1 MSVSFSKVIKR
12 YSSTL
17 VALVLVLSCVLIAH
31 GTPKKAAQSASPPAE
46 TGALLIRSQ
55 SNASL
60 PSLSARSAAVI
71 ECTSGEIVFA
81 KNEDERLPMASTT
94 KIMTA
99 LTVISTCRLSDTVTV
114 PKEACGIEGSS
125 VYLREGECFTVEE
138 LLYALMLASAND
150 AATALA
156 IHAKGSVE
164 AFAEEMNRQAEALG
178 LSDTHFT
185 NPHGLNDKDHYTT
198 AKELAIISAH
208 AAKNET
214 FRKICSTK
222 KTVIRRDSK
231 ESARLLTNHN
241 KMLSLYDGAFGIKTG
256 FTKISG
262 RCLVSGAEK
271 NGLSFIAVTLN
282 APDDWNDHKAMLD
295 LAFSL
300 YEKRVLLKKGELSIT
315 LPLVGSLQSSVLCTN
330 TEDICVIVPRGLSDI
345 ERIVEIKRFEFAPID
360 KGERVGR
367 IIFKYKGKIIAQA
380 AILTAFCAEKR

>member
-222 KTVIRRDSK
+222 KTVIKRDSK

-300 YEKRVLLKKGELSIT
+300 YEKRVLLKKGEISIT

-360 KGERVGR
+360 KGEQVGR

>member
-17 VALVLVLSCVLIAH
+17 VALVLVLSCVLIAR

-164 AFAEEMNRQAEALG
+164 AFAEEMN
-178 LSDTHFT
+178 
-185 NPHGLNDKDHYTT
+185 
-198 AKELAIISAH
+198 
-208 AAKNET
+208 
-214 FRKICSTK
+214 
-222 KTVIRRDSK
+222 
-231 ESARLLTNHN
+231 
-241 KMLSLYDGAFGIKTG
+241 
-256 FTKISG
+256 
-262 RCLVSGAEK
+262 
-271 NGLSFIAVTLN
+271 
-282 APDDWNDHKAMLD
+282 
-295 LAFSL
+295 
-300 YEKRVLLKKGELSIT
+300 
-315 LPLVGSLQSSVLCTN
+315 
-330 TEDICVIVPRGLSDI
+330 
-345 ERIVEIKRFEFAPID
+345 
-360 KGERVGR
+360 
-367 IIFKYKGKIIAQA
+367 
-380 AILTAFCAEKR
+380 

>member
-1 MSVSFSKVIKR
+1 MSVSFFKVIKR

-17 VALVLVLSCVLIAH
+17 VALVLVLSCMLIAR
-31 GTPKKAAQSASPPAE
+31 GTPKKTTQSASPPAE

-208 AAKNET
+208 AVKNET

-222 KTVIRRDSK
+222 KTVIKRDSK

-295 LAFSL
+295 LSFSL

-345 ERIVEIKRFEFAPID
+345 ERIVEIKRFEFSPID
-360 KGERVGR
+360 KGEQVGR